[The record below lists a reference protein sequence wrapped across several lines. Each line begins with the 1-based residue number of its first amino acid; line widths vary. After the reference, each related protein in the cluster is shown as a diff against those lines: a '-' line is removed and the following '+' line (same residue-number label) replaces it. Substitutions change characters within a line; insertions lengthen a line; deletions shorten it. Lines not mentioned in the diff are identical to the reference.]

1 VRKMG
6 YVKFRKQVKGKV
18 EGKEEK
24 SEKNRTLITQFSV
37 FLFMFMFMFLSCFV
51 VTH

>member
-18 EGKEEK
+18 EDKEEK
-24 SEKNRTLITQFSV
+24 NEIEWKEQNINYTI
-37 FLFMFMFMFLSCFV
+37 
-51 VTH
+51 

>member
-1 VRKMG
+1 LEEKKVRKMG

-24 SEKNRTLITQFSV
+24 NEIE
-37 FLFMFMFMFLSCFV
+37 
-51 VTH
+51 